1 MLRERPQ
8 GSWEPQRSNAIGVR
22 SHLEGFSGAGGSW
35 IAGRGDLQQVLPPVE
50 NFINARWV
58 YNQKAGEYGWPTTTT
73 TKPVSRGNQ
82 QIMGIDFG

>member
-1 MLRERPQ
+1 MD
-8 GSWEPQRSNAIGVR
+8 
-22 SHLEGFSGAGGSW
+22 GFSGARGWW
-35 IAGRGDLQQVLPPVE
+35 IAGRGDLKQVLTPVE

-58 YNQKAGEYGWPTTTT
+58 YNQKAGEYGWPTKTT